1 MESKKTAVKVI
12 VLFIII
18 YGTTNMAD
26 KVNLF
31 LLVILS
37 VILGLAIHY
46 IVDFIFNFLVKNNG
60 QMWYYDIDRFS
71 TNGPDCAIGI
81 SEITYCKGD
90 LSMKIFDSHFHI
102 IDFDFP
108 IIENQGYIP
117 PSYIT
122 SDYQKE
128 TRDWN
133 VQGGAIVSG
142 SFQGFDQDYLLK
154 ALKQMGPTFCGV
166 TQLPFTVTDDEILK
180 LHNEGIRALRFN
192 IKRGGSEDLSKL
204 DYFARRVY
212 DLVGWHSELYIDAK
226 ELPNIA
232 STIESLPAISI
243 DHLGLSEEG
252 LPHLLKLVDKGIKV
266 KATGFG
272 RVELNVQNALK
283 SIYDVNP
290 NSLMF
295 GTDLPSTRAKRS
307 FEYGD
312 IELIQQLFDEQ
323 AAYKILYANA
333 YQWYFK

>member
-1 MESKKTAVKVI
+1 MI
-12 VLFIII
+12 
-18 YGTTNMAD
+18 
-26 KVNLF
+26 
-31 LLVILS
+31 
-37 VILGLAIHY
+37 
-46 IVDFIFNFLVKNNG
+46 
-60 QMWYYDIDRFS
+60 
-71 TNGPDCAIGI
+71 
-81 SEITYCKGD
+81 
-90 LSMKIFDSHFHI
+90 IFDSHFHI

-117 PSYIT
+117 PSYVV
-122 SDYQKE
+122 SDYQNE
-128 TRDWN
+128 TANLN

-142 SFQGFDQDYLLK
+142 SFQGFNQDYLLK
-154 ALKQMGPTFCGV
+154 ALKQLGPTFCGV

-180 LHNEGIRALRFN
+180 LHSKGIRALRFN

-226 ELPNIA
+226 ELPDIVPI
-232 STIESLPAISI
+232 IERLPAISI

-252 LPHLLKLVDKGIKV
+252 LPHLLRLVAKGIKV

-272 RVELNVQNALK
+272 RVQLDVKNALK
-283 SIYDVNP
+283 SIYNINP

-295 GTDLPSTRAKRS
+295 GTDLPSTRAERP

-312 IELIQQLFDEQ
+312 IKLIQQLFDKI
-323 AAYKILYANA
+323 AVDKILYKNA